1 VQNFEEA
8 GALWRRYVP
17 RAGQAATVQG
27 ELIRA
32 VEKLRD
38 EAQRNGNLNW
48 DQGCEILARYLRST
62 LTGSGLFATASV
74 EQINRD
80 VARILDF
87 EDPETSDDP
96 YDWLTDRVVEW
107 ARAHPDPVP
116 HEHNPELHR

>member
-1 VQNFEEA
+1 MQNLEEA

-48 DQGCEILARYLRST
+48 DRGHEILACYLRST
-62 LTGSGLFATASV
+62 LTGSGLFLPATI

-80 VARILDF
+80 VTRILKF
-87 EDPETSDDP
+87 EEPETADDP
-96 YDWLTDRVVEW
+96 YDRLADRVVEW

-116 HEHNPELHR
+116 HQHNPDLRR